1 MVISEDILFSHGA
14 KIQAYSAGDYIF
26 HEGTAAKNYLQIHSG
41 TVKLNNFMEDGKEF
55 VHGFPF
61 RGHCI
66 GESYLFT
73 ENLYGINAVAVT
85 ACEIIRLEK
94 EIFLKLIR
102 TEPDFMLKVNR
113 YTADRLHF
121 RYLISTF
128 LSITDPLIKLQ
139 KLLDHIKGYFGFD
152 TKFSF
157 EVQYTRSQLATL
169 AGLRVE
175 TVIRTIKKMEAQ
187 NLVKIQN
194 SKIFY

>member
-14 KIQAYSAGDYIF
+14 TIQTYSAGDYIF
-26 HEGTAAKNYLQIHSG
+26 YEGNAAKHYLQIHSG

-61 RGHCI
+61 EGHCV

-94 EIFLKLIR
+94 DLFLKLVC
-102 TEPDFMLKVNR
+102 TDPDFILKVNR

-121 RYLISTF
+121 RYMVSSF

-152 TKFSF
+152 KKYSF
-157 EVQYTRSQLATL
+157 EVRYTRSQLATL

-187 NLVKIQN
+187 NMVKIQN